1 MPKKKVAVIGAG
13 IAGLSA
19 ASYLQ
24 RNGFDT
30 EIFELH
36 DKCGGLCAAWSRQGY
51 TFDGCIHW
59 LMGSGKSSNMHHIW
73 KELGAGDLEYVEWD
87 KYMVAR
93 LPDGDSLTLY
103 TDPDRL
109 EAEILRLGPADRAFA
124 RLLSSK
130 IKAVARADLPP
141 AYDKLSFRETLSL
154 LWALPALLPVL
165 LKWTKVPLNSLVDA
179 LKSVK
184 LRQAFS
190 VLFGDSLRDFPAGGL
205 FMMLGYMAKKSA
217 GYPLGGSLAFAR
229 AIEAKYLALG
239 GAIHYGSKVEEII
252 VEPGP
257 GSGGRAVGLK
267 GPWGEARADYVVSAA
282 DGRFTLD
289 RLLGGAYAGCAMD
302 QAFSRLERYPSLL
315 YFGLGLAR
323 DCSDLPHMQVFELD
337 EPLALEGGALVQK
350 RLGLRVFNFDPSL
363 APAGKTAATVMIET
377 ANDAYWTGL
386 AARDPG
392 AYAAE
397 KKAAADAVIR
407 AISTKI
413 PGFASWVETV
423 DVATPKTFI
432 RYTNNWHGS
441 YEGWLPTSSSFFA
454 KLPRTIP
461 GVANF
466 HMVGQWVS
474 PGGGLPPAGM
484 DGRSLT
490 KRLCKAEKRRFR
502 PD

>member
-1 MPKKKVAVIGAG
+1 MVKKKVAIVGAG

-24 RNGFDT
+24 RNGFQT

-36 DKCGGLCAAWSRQGY
+36 DKPGGLCAAWMRDGY

-87 KYMVAR
+87 KYMVAL
-93 LPDGDSLTLY
+93 LPDGDTFTIY

-109 EAEILRLGPADRAFA
+109 EAEILRLGPRDGDFA

-130 IKAVARADLPP
+130 IRAVARADLPP
-141 AYDKLSFRETLSL
+141 AYDKLSFRE
-154 LWALPALLPVL
+154 AMALLAAMPAALSVL
-165 LKWTKVPLNSLVDA
+165 TKWTKVPLQGLVDG
-179 LKSVK
+179 LKGAK

-190 VLFGDSLRDFPAGGL
+190 ILFGDSMRDFPAGGL
-205 FMMLGYMAKKSA
+205 FLMLGFMAKKSA

-229 AIEAKYLALG
+229 AIESKYLALG
-239 GAIHYGSKVEEII
+239 GKVHYGSKVEEIM
-252 VEPGP
+252 VEE
-257 GSGGRAVGLK
+257 GRAVGLK
-267 GPWGEARADYVVSAA
+267 GAWGEARADYVVSAA

-289 RLLGGAYAGCAMD
+289 SLLGGAYRGCGMD
-302 QAFSRLERYPSLL
+302 QAFGKLKRYPSLL
-315 YFGLGLAR
+315 YFGLGLNR
-323 DCSDLPHMQVFELD
+323 DCSGLPHMQVFKLD
-337 EPLALEGGALVQK
+337 EPLVLEGGALVEK
-350 RLGLRVFNFDPSL
+350 RLSIRLFSFDPSM

-377 ANDAYWTGL
+377 DNDGYWTSL
-386 AARDPG
+386 AARDPA

-397 KKAAADAVIR
+397 KKAAAAAVI
-407 AISTKI
+407 AAVSSKI

-441 YEGWLPTSSSFFA
+441 YEGWLPTAASFFA
-454 KLPRTIP
+454 KVPRTIP
-461 GVANF
+461 GVGNF
-466 HMVGQWVS
+466 CMVGQWVS

-484 DGRSLT
+484 DGRNLA
-490 KRLCKAEKRRFR
+490 KKLCRAEGRRFR